1 MLNRPPMQD
10 PRSTL
15 LGDGAALRDILAL
28 AGPDIAPRLLAQIVT
43 DLSATSRQ
51 LGPAIVARDW
61 AQIRVQS
68 HVLISLAGTIGAMD
82 LHAAACGMNEAAHG
96 QDEARLSSLAPSV
109 NADLAALVQLV
120 TEQSDA
126 ANAANLSSASLRAA
140 SLSSVTLSSANL
152 SSANLS
158 SASLPTGHAEPEN
171 PPSRAGT
178 TRTHRPAQ

>member
-1 MLNRPPMQD
+1 MQD
-10 PRSTL
+10 LRSTL

-51 LGPAIVARDW
+51 LAPALAARDW

-82 LHAAACGMNEAAHG
+82 LHAAACCMNEAAHG

-109 NADLAALVQLV
+109 TADLAALVRLV
-120 TEQSDA
+120 AAQSDA
-126 ANAANLSSASLRAA
+126 ANAGDASTA
-140 SLSSVTLSSANL
+140 SP
-152 SSANLS
+152 
-158 SASLPTGHAEPEN
+158 PTKGHEPET
-171 PPSRAGT
+171 PPPRAGT
-178 TRTHRPAQ
+178 AQTHRPAQ